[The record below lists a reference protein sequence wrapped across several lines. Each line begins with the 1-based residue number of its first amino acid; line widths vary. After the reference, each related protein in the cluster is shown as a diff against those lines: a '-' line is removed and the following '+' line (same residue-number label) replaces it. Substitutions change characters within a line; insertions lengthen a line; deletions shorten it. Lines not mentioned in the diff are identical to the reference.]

1 MSKLSCLSLRGA
13 LDAHDTGF
21 SYKRGVAAGAAL
33 GLAWGVVSRLWMR
46 LISDDPEFTI
56 SGTSII
62 LGASVFVGACA
73 GLAYAARRRGT
84 WRRAWI
90 PRTLAV
96 VSFAALAIG
105 PGVLVVP
112 TVLFGTLALA
122 RGSWPR
128 WARWACALP
137 AVAGYGFIVYAMLH
151 FWPPLNTALYVA
163 LYLLLLYPL
172 VVAMRTGLGTTA
184 GDEEAATPARAET
197 KAAAS
202 LPMAA

>member
-1 MSKLSCLSLRGA
+1 MSKLSFLSLRGA
-13 LDAHDTGF
+13 LDAHDTSL
-21 SYKRGVAAGAAL
+21 SYKKAVPAGAAL
-33 GLAWGVVSRLWMR
+33 GLAWGVLSRLWMR

-62 LGASVFVGACA
+62 LGASTFVGAWA

-84 WRRAWI
+84 MRRPWI
-90 PRTLAV
+90 PRTLVV

-122 RGSWPR
+122 RGGWPA
-128 WARWACALP
+128 WARAACALP
-137 AVAGYGFIVYAMLH
+137 AAAGFGFVAYTMLH
-151 FWPPLNTALYVA
+151 FWPPLNTALYLS

-172 VVAMRTGLGTTA
+172 LVAMRTGLGSTA
-184 GDEEAATPARAET
+184 KPAGARATGEPRV
-197 KAAAS
+197 AADA
-202 LPMAA
+202 LPLAA